1 MKMSKENREVITS
14 AAVLLISVLLW
25 IASARIVIKNETYTQ
40 SARIFP
46 QIVSSVLVLL
56 SVLYLASSLK
66 KSTDLTWSRIKNSAS
81 AFVKSKETRRIFL
94 AILLVGIYIFLGVQR
109 KRFYI
114 SSLIFMLVIL
124 LVYVRRSKPWIS
136 ILGSV
141 AFIGACWLI
150 FYQLFA
156 VQLY

>member
-1 MKMSKENREVITS
+1 MKMSKENREVLVS
-14 AAVLLISVLLW
+14 AVVLLIS
-25 IASARIVIKNETYTQ
+25 IALCISSSRIVIKNETYTQ

-56 SVLYLASSLK
+56 SALYMASSLK
-66 KSTDLTWSRIKNSAS
+66 KSTDLTWTRIKGSAKE
-81 AFVKSKETRRIFL
+81 FIHSKETRRILL
-94 AILLVGIYIFLGVQR
+94 AIVLVGIYIFLGVQR

-124 LVYVRRSKPWIS
+124 LVYVRRSKPWVS

-141 AFIGACWLI
+141 AFIGLCWLI